1 MWSKQN
7 AATCATANSR
17 LASPSSHH
25 FLTPPLPHVLRLPL
39 LPQALLIMYF
49 LNTAVSIMLANAYFP
64 QIRASLDEAGSVST
78 WLLLGI
84 YSDLT
89 PHWYTDVSVCG

>member
-1 MWSKQN
+1 
-7 AATCATANSR
+7 
-17 LASPSSHH
+17 
-25 FLTPPLPHVLRLPL
+25 
-39 LPQALLIMYF
+39 MYF

-64 QIRASLDEAGSVST
+64 KIRASLDEAGSVST

-89 PHWYTDVSVCG
+89 PHWYTDVSVRVGE